1 MPDPDLTSRAS
12 ETSLI
17 TAAAAEQPISDLTR
31 LKALVLDSVM
41 SPHSR
46 RAYDKALDDFLGWYR
61 SAPRGPFRKAVVQEY
76 RAKLEGDG
84 LAASTINVRLA
95 AIRKLAQEAAD
106 NALLAPDL
114 AAGIARVR
122 GAKALGVR
130 AGNWLDKQQAE
141 QLIAAPDP
149 ATLKGKRD
157 RVILALMLGCGLRR
171 NEVAELSFEHVQQ
184 RDGRWAIVDLKGKGG
199 RVRTVPMPG
208 WAKVAID
215 HWMEATGLSSG
226 RILHS
231 INKGDR
237 LTHAGMTPQS
247 VFTTVQAY
255 ARQLGIQAAPHD
267 LRRTFAKLA
276 HKGRAAL
283 EQIQLSLGHATILTT
298 ERYLGVRQD
307 LHDAPCDH
315 LGLEV

>member
-1 MPDPDLTSRAS
+1 MPDVPDM
-12 ETSLI
+12 SLI
-17 TAAAAEQPISDLTR
+17 SATETTGDRLAR
-31 LKALVLDSVM
+31 LKALVVDSVS

-46 RAYDKALDDFLGWYR
+46 RAYDKALDDFLAWYR
-61 SAPRGPFRKAVVQEY
+61 AAPRGLFRKAVVQEY
-76 RAKLEGDG
+76 RAKLEADG

-95 AIRKLAQEAAD
+95 AIRKLASEATD
-106 NALLAPDL
+106 NGLLAPDL

-130 AGNWLDKQQAE
+130 AGNWLAKEQAE
-141 QLIAAPDP
+141 QLLDAPNLE
-149 ATLKGKRD
+149 TLKGKRD
-157 RVILALMLGCGLRR
+157 RAILAFMLGCGLRR
-171 NEVAELSFEHVQQ
+171 NEVAKLTFEDVQQ

-215 HWMEATGLSSG
+215 NWAAAAGLSTG
-226 RILHS
+226 RILQA
-231 INKGDR
+231 INKGGR
-237 LTHAGMTPQS
+237 VMHAGMSPQS
-247 VFTTVQAY
+247 VFMTVQSY

-307 LHDAPCDH
+307 LNDAPCDH
-315 LGLEV
+315 LGLDVQGD

>member
-1 MPDPDLTSRAS
+1 MADPPEVSLVPVLPPGDDLG
-12 ETSLI
+12 
-17 TAAAAEQPISDLTR
+17 R
-31 LKALVLDSVM
+31 LKALVLNSVT

-46 RAYDKALDDFLGWYR
+46 RAYGKALDDFLGWYR
-61 SAPRGPFRKAVVQEY
+61 AAPRGPFRKAVVQEY
-76 RAKLEGDG
+76 RVKLEADG

-95 AIRKLAQEAAD
+95 AIRKLAREAAD

-130 AGNWLDKQQAE
+130 AGNWLAKEQAE
-141 QLIAAPDP
+141 QMIAAPDQD
-149 ATLKGKRD
+149 TLKGKRD
-157 RVILALMLGCGLRR
+157 RVIVALLLGCGLRR
-171 NEVAELSFEHVQQ
+171 NEVAGLTFEHVQQ

-208 WAKVAID
+208 WAQVAIEN
-215 HWMEATGLSSG
+215 WGKATGLSSG

-237 LTHAGMTPQS
+237 IMHAGMTPQS
-247 VFTTVQAY
+247 VFMTVQAY

-307 LHDAPCDH
+307 LNDAPCDH
-315 LGLEV
+315 LGLDVQGD

>member
-1 MPDPDLTSRAS
+1 MADAPAV
-12 ETSLI
+12 SLI
-17 TAAAAEQPISDLTR
+17 PVPPPGDDLAR
-31 LKALVLDSVM
+31 LKALVLDSVP

-46 RAYDKALDDFLGWYR
+46 RAYGKALDDFLSWYR
-61 SAPRGPFRKAVVQEY
+61 AASRGPFRKAVVQEY
-76 RAKLEGDG
+76 RAKLEADG

-130 AGNWLDKQQAE
+130 AGNWLDKEQAE

-149 ATLKGKRD
+149 ETLKGKRD
-157 RVILALMLGCGLRR
+157 RVILALLLGCGLRR
-171 NEVAELSFEHVQQ
+171 NEVAELSFAHVQQ

-215 HWMEATGLSSG
+215 HWVEATGLSSG

-247 VFTTVQAY
+247 VFMTVQAY
-255 ARQLGIQAAPHD
+255 ARELRIQAAPHD

-307 LHDAPCDH
+307 LNDAPCDH
-315 LGLEV
+315 LGLDVQGD

>member
-1 MPDPDLTSRAS
+1 MANNP
-12 ETSLI
+12 EMSLVPVEEPGDSL
-17 TAAAAEQPISDLTR
+17 AR
-31 LKALVLDSVM
+31 LKALVLNSVT

-46 RAYDKALDDFLGWYR
+46 RAYGKALDDFLSWYR
-61 SAPRGPFRKAVVQEY
+61 AAPRGPFRKAVVQEY
-76 RAKLEGDG
+76 RAKLEADA

-95 AIRKLAQEAAD
+95 AIRKLATEATD
-106 NALLAPDL
+106 NGLLAPEL

-130 AGNWLDKQQAE
+130 AGNWLTKEQAE
-141 QLIAAPDP
+141 QLIAAPDL

-171 NEVAELSFEHVQQ
+171 NEVAGLTFEQIQQ
-184 RDGRWAIVDLKGKGG
+184 RDGRWTIVDLKGKGG

-215 HWMEATGLSSG
+215 NWSEAAVLSSG
-226 RILHS
+226 RILHA
-231 INKGDR
+231 INKGDKV
-237 LTHAGMTPQS
+237 THAGITPQS
-247 VFTTVQAY
+247 VFMTVQNY
-255 ARQLGIQAAPHD
+255 ARELGIQAAPHD

-307 LHDAPCDH
+307 LNDAPCDH
-315 LGLEV
+315 LGLDVQGD

>member
-1 MPDPDLTSRAS
+1 MADAPEVSLVPIVEPVDDLA
-12 ETSLI
+12 
-17 TAAAAEQPISDLTR
+17 R
-31 LKALVLDSVM
+31 LKALVLDSVS
-41 SPHSR
+41 SPYSR
-46 RAYDKALDDFLGWYR
+46 PPYDKALDDFLSWYHQA
-61 SAPRGPFRKAVVQEY
+61 SRGPFRKAVVQEY
-76 RAKLEGDG
+76 RAKLEADG

-95 AIRKLAQEAAD
+95 AIRKLAREAAD
-106 NALLAPDL
+106 NGLLAPEL

-130 AGNWLDKQQAE
+130 AGNWLAKEQAE
-141 QLIAAPDP
+141 QLIAAPDL

-157 RVILALMLGCGLRR
+157 RVILALLLGCGLRR
-171 NEVAELSFEHVQQ
+171 NEMAGLTFEEVQQ

-215 HWMEATGLSSG
+215 TWAEAAGLSSG
-226 RILHS
+226 RILHA

-237 LTHAGMTPQS
+237 MMHAGMSPQS
-247 VFTTVQAY
+247 VFMTVQGY
-255 ARQLGIQAAPHD
+255 AGELGIQAAPHD

-283 EQIQLSLGHATILTT
+283 EQIQLAKLA
-298 ERYLGVRQD
+298 
-307 LHDAPCDH
+307 
-315 LGLEV
+315 

>member
-1 MPDPDLTSRAS
+1 MADAP
-12 ETSLI
+12 EVSLI
-17 TAAAAEQPISDLTR
+17 PVQAPGDDLSR
-31 LKALVLDSVM
+31 LKALVVDSVT
-41 SPHSR
+41 SPNSR
-46 RAYDKALDDFLGWYR
+46 RAYGKALDDFLGWYR
-61 SAPRGPFRKAVVQEY
+61 AGPRGPFRKAVVQEY
-76 RAKLEGDG
+76 RTKLEADG

-95 AIRKLAQEAAD
+95 AIRKLAREATD
-106 NALLAPDL
+106 NGLLALDL

-130 AGNWLDKQQAE
+130 AGNWLAKEQAE
-141 QLIAAPDP
+141 QMIAAPDP

-157 RVILALMLGCGLRR
+157 RVILALLLGCGLRR
-171 NEVAELSFEHVQQ
+171 NEVAQLTFEEVQQ
-184 RDGRWAIVDLKGKGG
+184 RDGRWAIVDLKGKGN

-215 HWMEATGLSSG
+215 HWTEATGLSSG

-231 INKGDR
+231 INKGDH
-237 LTHAGMTPQS
+237 LMHAGMSPQS
-247 VFTTVQAY
+247 VFMTVQSY

-307 LHDAPCDH
+307 LNDAPCDH
-315 LGLEV
+315 LGLDVQGD

>member
-1 MPDPDLTSRAS
+1 MDLKEAMADAP
-12 ETSLI
+12 EVALI
-17 TAAAAEQPISDLTR
+17 PVPPPGDDLGR
-31 LKALVLDSVM
+31 LKALVLDSVT
-41 SPHSR
+41 SPNSR
-46 RAYDKALDDFLGWYR
+46 RAYDQALDDFLGWYR
-61 SAPRGPFRKAVVQEY
+61 AAPRGPFRKAVVQEY
-76 RAKLEGDG
+76 RAKLESDG

-106 NALLAPDL
+106 NALLAPEL
-114 AAGIARVR
+114 AAGIARLR

-130 AGNWLDKQQAE
+130 AGNWLAKQQAE
-141 QLIAAPDP
+141 QFLAAPDP
-149 ATLKGKRD
+149 DTLKGKRD
-157 RVILALMLGCGLRR
+157 RVIVALLLGCGLRR
-171 NEVAELSFEHVQQ
+171 NEVAGLTFEHVQQ
-184 RDGRWAIVDLKGKGG
+184 RDGRWTIVDLKGKGG

-208 WAKVAID
+208 WAKAAID
-215 HWMEATGLSSG
+215 RWAEAAGLSSG

-237 LTHAGMTPQS
+237 LTHAGMSPQS
-247 VFTTVQAY
+247 VYMTVQKY
-255 ARQLGIQAAPHD
+255 ARELGIQAAPHD

-307 LHDAPCDH
+307 LNDAPCDH
-315 LGLEV
+315 LGLDV